1 MSLITGLHHAA
12 LRCCGKA
19 EMDSVIAFYCEV
31 LGMKHLRT
39 WGEGDQAGSMLDT
52 GHGIIELFADA
63 EPGRRPG
70 QVDHIALATDKVDEC
85 VAACAKEDLPVTM
98 MPTDIV
104 VPSENPYAL
113 RIAFVQGKAGEIIE
127 FFHER

>member
-1 MSLITGLHHAA
+1 MCLINGLHHAA

-19 EMDSVIAFYCEV
+19 EMDSVIEFYCDV
-31 LGMKHLRT
+31 LGMKHLRS

-52 GHGIIELFADA
+52 GNGVIELFANA

-85 VAACAKEDLPVTM
+85 MAACAREGLKVIMAPQ
-98 MPTDIV
+98 DIV
-104 VPSENPYAL
+104 VPCERPYPL
-113 RIAFVQGKAGEIIE
+113 RIAFVEGKAGEIIE
-127 FFHER
+127 FFDEK